1 MYHKHWGLKIILL
14 VCLLSIFV
22 SDSSI
27 FAKEWYEY
35 YREAM
40 QAGKEKDWETAI
52 QLLQQAIKNDPNP
65 AKRKKVRGIR
75 FIQYYPYL
83 ALGRAYL
90 GIGNHEAA
98 RRACEESKK
107 RDVAPRMMVERC
119 LRMESSFRLSSPQN
133 TSQPSK
139 PDSQPSDPP
148 PQAPDPPPQA
158 QDSVFQSSDQERV
171 KIAVLDFRSLM
182 VSEEFGIAVAEIFRT
197 KIVGLGNYTVIE
209 RGMIEQVLKEQELQL
224 TGAVDSETAIEIGKL
239 VGAQFVIIGSI
250 MKTGTVYTINARLI
264 EVETGIA
271 KVGENITGQS
281 EDEIPDMV
289 AELIM
294 KMIRKAGR

>member
-1 MYHKHWGLKIILL
+1 
-14 VCLLSIFV
+14 
-22 SDSSI
+22 
-27 FAKEWYEY
+27 
-35 YREAM
+35 
-40 QAGKEKDWETAI
+40 
-52 QLLQQAIKNDPNP
+52 
-65 AKRKKVRGIR
+65 
-75 FIQYYPYL
+75 
-83 ALGRAYL
+83 
-90 GIGNHEAA
+90 
-98 RRACEESKK
+98 
-107 RDVAPRMMVERC
+107 
-119 LRMESSFRLSSPQN
+119 
-133 TSQPSK
+133 
-139 PDSQPSDPP
+139 
-148 PQAPDPPPQA
+148 
-158 QDSVFQSSDQERV
+158 
-171 KIAVLDFRSLM
+171 M